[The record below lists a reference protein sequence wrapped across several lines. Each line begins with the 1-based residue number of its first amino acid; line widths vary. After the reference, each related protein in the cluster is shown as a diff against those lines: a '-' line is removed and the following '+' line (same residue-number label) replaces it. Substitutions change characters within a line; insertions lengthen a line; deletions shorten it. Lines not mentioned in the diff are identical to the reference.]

1 MPWKTFKAAALLGAI
16 TALGVILPVSAEAAD
31 READAERGRE
41 LYNKHCASCHHM
53 TLRGTGHGPELSGP
67 NFAARWE
74 DQSLSELYGLV
85 RTTMPPGKVGA
96 LSVEAYENL
105 FTYMLGAS
113 GLQQPP
119 AEAASQTSP
128 QNDSGDRDHL
138 GWVSWAAPDTIDAP
152 GKRQSGFTNKVV
164 ADYTPV
170 TQGMLNEPPKGDWLS
185 WRRTLDGGG
194 HSPLAQVNRKTV
206 DRLELAWVLT
216 MHEGSN
222 EPTPLV
228 HDGIMYLTHPGNVIQ
243 ALKADTGELIWEY
256 ANVFAPES
264 KTLGGPTKNIAIYG
278 DKIFMATYDAALVAI
293 DVRTGEELWKTVKA
307 DYSKGFTHTA
317 GPIVADGVIVSGI
330 NGCERFKQEGC
341 FITGHDPETG
351 KELWRTSTIA
361 LPGDP
366 NEESWG
372 DIPQNLRAGS
382 DTWIAG
388 SYDPKL
394 KLFYIGTSQA
404 KPWVAAS
411 RGMSALD
418 AALYTNTTL
427 ALDPK
432 TGEIIW
438 YYQHIPGE
446 TIDMEVGF
454 ERILLDL
461 KGKPFVF
468 TQGKDGILWKL
479 NRKTGAFVDLLETL
493 PQTIYEVAD
502 RKTGAI
508 RYRKDIIEAGIDD
521 AFSAC
526 PGIYGG
532 HNWMASAFSPESGLL
547 ISPLLQICSD
557 MVGRKVELADGLGG
571 FGADSR
577 SYHMPGSNGNLGKL
591 SAVDVTSM
599 KERWSYEQPA
609 MFLTGV
615 LTTGGG
621 LAFVGDLD
629 RKFKA
634 FDVNTG
640 KVLWETRL
648 GQAGHGF
655 PITYAVDGEQYVAVP
670 TGLGVFRVLTSA
682 MSPQIY
688 QPEGGNALY
697 VFKLRKR

>member
-1 MPWKTFKAAALLGAI
+1 
-16 TALGVILPVSAEAAD
+16 
-31 READAERGRE
+31 
-41 LYNKHCASCHHM
+41 M
-53 TLRGTGHGPELSGP
+53 TLRGTGHGPELTGP
-67 NFAARWE
+67 NFEDRWGNS
-74 DQSLSELYGLV
+74 SLTELYGVV
-85 RTTMPPGKVGA
+85 RTTMPPGKIGA
-96 LSVEAYENL
+96 LTTDEYEAI
-105 FTYMLGAS
+105 FTHMLEVS
-113 GLQQPP
+113 GLQATQEEVSS
-119 AEAASQTSP
+119 AEPVEGSDETEKA
-128 QNDSGDRDHL
+128 
-138 GWVSWAAPDTIDAP
+138 GWTSWAAPDTIDAP
-152 GKRQSGFTNKVV
+152 DQRRSSFQNRAVT
-164 ADYTPV
+164 DYTPV
-170 TQGMLNEPPKGDWLS
+170 SEAMLNDPPDGDWLS
-185 WRRTLDGGG
+185 WRRTLDGKG
-194 HSPLAQVNRKTV
+194 HSPLTDINRDTV
-206 DRLELAWVLT
+206 DDLELAWVLT
-216 MHEGSN
+216 MNEGSN
-222 EPTPLV
+222 QGTPLV

-256 ANVFAPES
+256 ANAFAPES

-293 DVRTGEELWKTVKA
+293 DARTGEELWKTVKA

-330 NGCERFKQEGC
+330 NGCERFKQESC
-341 FITGHDPETG
+341 FVTGHDPETG

-372 DIPQNLRAGS
+372 DIPQNLRAGG

-411 RGMSALD
+411 RGMSPLD
-418 AALYTNTTL
+418 AALYTNATL

-432 TGEIIW
+432 TGEIVW

-454 ERILLDL
+454 ERLLIDL

-468 TQGKDGILWKL
+468 TMGKDGILWKL
-479 NRKTGAFVDLLETL
+479 NRKTGAFVDLVETL

-508 RYRKDIIEAGIDD
+508 RYRKDIIEAGIGDV
-521 AFSAC
+521 FSAC

-532 HNWMASAFSPESGLL
+532 HNWQASAFSPESGLL
-547 ISPLLQICSD
+547 ISPLHQLCAD
-557 MVGRKVELADGLGG
+557 MVGRKVEMADGLGG
-571 FGADSR
+571 FGGDSR
-577 SYHMPGSNGNLGKL
+577 SYHMPGSDGNLGKL

-599 KERWSYEQPA
+599 KERWSHEQPA

-629 RKFKA
+629 RYFKA
-634 FDVNTG
+634 FDVKTG
-640 KVLWETRL
+640 KLLWQTRL
-648 GQAGHGF
+648 GAALHGF
-655 PITYAVDGEQYVAVP
+655 PITYEVDGEQYVAVP

-682 MSPQIY
+682 MSPEIY
-688 QPEGGNALY
+688 QPEGGSALY
-697 VFKLRKR
+697 VFKLPKR